1 MSAPKTV
8 FFILFALL
16 ASPQVQ
22 AAVEVINA
30 AVGQVGDRVVT
41 SREVTMSHFFERW
54 QLAAQSKDPS
64 AQTPKADWKINPG
77 TDVFKQASSS
87 FVLERMVALEAE
99 NFVVARV
106 EDDVVKRTTKSFLSA
121 VGSSPDWKKLETN
134 EGEVQK
140 MVELKLRAQNFLKF
154 KTESAGVVVTDEDT
168 KAYYEKNRL
177 KFGNMPYD
185 QFKNSIRE
193 VLSTQILEERL
204 KDWFEVLRRKY
215 RVRFLGESRET

>member
-1 MSAPKTV
+1 MLSNCSL
-8 FFILFALL
+8 IFASLAL
-16 ASPQVQ
+16 MASPQVW
-22 AAVEVINA
+22 AASEVVNA
-30 AVGQVGDRVVT
+30 AIGQVGERVVT
-41 SREVTMSHFFERW
+41 SREVLISHFFERW
-54 QLAAQSKDPS
+54 QLAARSKEAS
-64 AQTPKADWKINPG
+64 AQLPKSDWKITPG

-87 FVLERMVALEAE
+87 FVLECMVDLEAE

-106 EDDVVKRTTKSFLSA
+106 EDEVVQETTKSFLNA
-121 VGSSPDWKKLETN
+121 VGGSPDWKKLETN
-134 EGEVQK
+134 TSEVQK

-154 KTESAGVVVTDEDT
+154 KTESAGVVVTDADT

-193 VLSTQILEERL
+193 VLSTQILEDRL

-215 RVRFLGESRET
+215 RVRFLGESREI